1 MVEIII
7 AEHEHLRDSDTN
19 LLTSVLNGLTNHKV
33 LLLLDG
39 YNEYTPGTNS
49 EIDKAIQSGVG
60 KCFMILTSH
69 PEHDSKMEEKKFVP
83 RDIRN

>member
-39 YNEYTPGTNS
+39 YDEYTSGTNS
-49 EIDKAIQSGVG
+49 DIDKAIQSGVG
-60 KCFMILTSH
+60 KCFMILTSR
-69 PEHDSKMEEKKFVP
+69 PEHDSKVE
-83 RDIRN
+83 RRNLYPET